1 MKPYFVL
8 RERDREFYREH
19 IEPRLPGRIFDAHVH
34 VNLPEHIAMVPPA
47 RWLSD
52 WALETGHLL
61 PVPDA
66 YACALELFPGAD
78 YSINAFPWPIRE
90 ADLESN
96 NAYLSREQAK
106 GKISA
111 LMCVKPGWDPEAV
124 ERDLLEGKFR
134 GFKPYPDMVSGT
146 KGADMS
152 IFDFIPTWQWAILER
167 HRRAVMLHIPRK
179 GRFADS
185 DNIREL
191 REIRQSYPSVTIII
205 AHFGRSFCP
214 SYLREGLAKL
224 GSAEGFYF
232 DTSAVSNPEV
242 YDVALSRLDPARI
255 LFGTD
260 MPITFFR
267 GKQEWT
273 ECEYAI
279 LTSDPFTWNRVR
291 KPPEVE
297 TMYTIYI
304 YEVVRAILDAL
315 ERNGLG
321 EKEREGIFR
330 GNALRALDVDAPGPR
345 ALGMDTLGQGGRQA

>member
-1 MKPYFVL
+1 MTPYFTL
-8 RERDREFYREH
+8 HERDRDYYREH
-19 IEPRLPGRIFDAHVH
+19 IGPRLPGRLFDAHVH
-34 VNLPEHIAMVPPA
+34 VNLPAHIAMVPPE

-66 YACALELFPGAD
+66 YACARELFPGAV
-78 YSINAFPWPIRE
+78 YFINAFPWPIRE

-96 NAYLSREQAK
+96 NAYLSREQAE
-106 GKISA
+106 GNISA
-111 LMCVKPGWDPEAV
+111 LMCVRPAWDPEAV
-124 ERDLLEGKFR
+124 ERNLLEGKFR
-134 GFKPYPDMVSGT
+134 GFKPYPDMASGM

-152 IFDFIPTWQWAILER
+152 IFDFMPKGQWATLEK
-167 HRRAVMLHIPRK
+167 HRKAVMLHLPRK
-179 GRFADS
+179 GRFADG

-191 REIRQSYPSVTIII
+191 REIRQDYPSVTIIV

-214 SYLREGLAKL
+214 SYLREGLDKL
-224 GSAEGFYF
+224 GSAEGLYF
-232 DTSAVSNPEV
+232 DTSAVTNPEV
-242 YDVALSRLDPARI
+242 YDVAFSRLDPARI

-273 ECEYAI
+273 ERDYAI
-279 LTSDPFTWNRVR
+279 VTSDPFTWNKVR

-297 TMYTIYI
+297 AKYTIYI
-304 YEVVRAILDAL
+304 YEEVRAILDAL

-321 EKEREGIFR
+321 EREKEGIFR
-330 GNALRALDVDAPGPR
+330 ENALRALGLD
-345 ALGMDTLGQGGRQA
+345 GRQA